1 MKIAILTLS
10 AVLALGLISPSQAHD
25 YNLNSAVPVDE
36 NTVVVDERAVPVGET
51 GYLTEYASEDTRY
64 DDKSFVDSST
74 LTSVDGENDDRVIR
88 RERQLEGSEYFV
100 RKNNATRLDNRG
112 GFVGT
117 QEGVFGITVTNQ

>member
-1 MKIAILTLS
+1 MKITILALS

-36 NTVVVDERAVPVGET
+36 NTVVVDEHAVPVGET
-51 GYLTEYASEDTRY
+51 GYTTEYASEDTRY
-64 DDKSFVDSST
+64 DDQSFIDTNINDGVD
-74 LTSVDGENDDRVIR
+74 DGVIR

-100 RKNNATRLDNRG
+100 RKNNSTRIDNRG